1 MEFVG
6 REEDFDPVAQQL
18 ASSEDEGRADENE
31 AADQRPVEPEVT
43 VIQILLASRSNTKTV
58 LDIDNAKL
66 ASEDFKMN
74 YAKEQAM
81 RMAVEADISGLRRV
95 LDDMNLGR
103 SDLEMQY
110 EGLKDELIM
119 LKRSHQ
125 VVTDCSGPTVIH
137 STTTLYSTG
146 ELQATVGCYGYYLRL
161 RPLTFDLQEI
171 ALVKTHVGSQVNVS
185 VDAAPSQD
193 LNAAMTEIRK
203 HYESVAIKNRKEL
216 EAWYQGKL
224 ATVEIEVMTNNEQ
237 LKSSL
242 EPTLADTQ
250 KRYSAQLAGLQSMVT
265 SLELQLSQLHANIA
279 HNKQEYDM
287 FLNLKTRLELEIA
300 ENRRL
305 LDGEDDSSTQGVTKM
320 ITVTQTIVDGKVMV
334 LLTEPSIKI
343 MWLNENGLCGFT
355 CFRYMN
361 AL

>member
-1 MEFVG
+1 MHYIGKRDTAQVSFLEFLL
-6 REEDFDPVAQQL
+6 Q
-18 ASSEDEGRADENE
+18 
-31 AADQRPVEPEVT
+31 VT
-43 VIQILLASRSNTKTV
+43 VIQTHLASRSNTKTV

-66 ASEDFKMN
+66 ASEDFKMK
-74 YAKEQAM
+74 YAKGQAM

-103 SDLEMQY
+103 SDLEMHY
-110 EGLKDELIM
+110 EGRKDELIM

-125 VVTDCSGPTVIH
+125 V
-137 STTTLYSTG
+137 
-146 ELQATVGCYGYYLRL
+146 
-161 RPLTFDLQEI
+161 EI

-216 EAWYQGKL
+216 EAWYQGK
-224 ATVEIEVMTNNEQ
+224 
-237 LKSSL
+237 KSSL
-242 EPTLADTQ
+242 EATLADTQ

-305 LDGEDDSSTQGVTKM
+305 LDGEDDSSTQGKLLY
-320 ITVTQTIVDGKVMV
+320 TVGNKP
-334 LLTEPSIKI
+334 L
-343 MWLNENGLCGFT
+343 
-355 CFRYMN
+355 
-361 AL
+361 